1 MAKRGAVDTMLS
13 ILNINNESEAK
24 YLIRITALYLTHLCV
39 AFSSFGPVFIFAHF
53 VVLFNLKVIFNLECF
68 EAKTVGIYISI
79 KAYYYIAI
87 SFASSLGV

>member
-24 YLIRITALYLTHLCV
+24 YLIHSTALYSTHLCV

-53 VVLFNLKVIFNLECF
+53 VVLLILNVIFNLEFF
-68 EAKTVGIYISI
+68 EAETVGIYSLIDAS
-79 KAYYYIAI
+79 YYIVI
-87 SFASSLGV
+87 SFVSSLGV